1 MRTTTLSTRHAVV
14 VGSGITGLAAARV
27 LSDRGARVTILE
39 RDAEQDASDP
49 AAAFTTWQRKG
60 APQVRHSHAFLGRL
74 RKLLREKYPDLL
86 DGLLAAGAAEL
97 DMLARPPLTLPTLT
111 PEPGDEDLVALGCRR
126 TTFEWVVRR
135 NVLARP
141 GVTLLGGAQMRG
153 LLADAG
159 APPRITGVR
168 YTRDGEEQTLAA
180 DFVVDASGRHSKAP
194 AWLEAIGASAPP
206 EELEQS
212 GVVYYT
218 RFYRFRPGAVEPP
231 RSPHP
236 AAADYNWVKY
246 AIFPADGGVFSI
258 TFAIPL
264 AFPRLKVLAN
274 VAAFDVM
281 TQSLPALRPWVD
293 PAVAEPIGEL
303 EHPVQ
308 AMGGLINRLRRFVVD
323 TQPLASGLF
332 VLGDAAYCTN
342 PLYGR
347 GCAQAFLHA
356 DMLGEALDTH
366 PADLGAAAGAL
377 DVAARAAIEPFYR
390 ASILA
395 DREAVRKAEG
405 RQPRRWSGRLRA
417 RYFEDGVA
425 IATRCDPV
433 VFRAFVRMFNM
444 LETPEQAFGNPRV
457 LWRSLKVMLRGAR
470 RNQRYQLPDPPDRE
484 RTIAACEA
492 AVAYHRWERG
502 RPGRGAARQRSGA
515 APRLAPCD
523 SGAALRAGRPR
534 SQD

>member
-1 MRTTTLSTRHAVV
+1 MPTSNLSHLHAVV

-39 RDAEQDASDP
+39 RDAEPDAEDP
-49 AAAFTTWQRKG
+49 AAAFDSWERKG

-97 DMLARPPLTLPTLT
+97 DMLARPPLTLPPLT
-111 PEPGDEDLVALGCRR
+111 PEPGDADLVALGCRR

-141 GVTLLGGAQMRG
+141 GVSLLGGAQMRG
-153 LLADAG
+153 LRATPG
-159 APPRITGVR
+159 ATPAVTGVR
-168 YTRDGEEQTLAA
+168 FTRDGVDQELDA
-180 DFVVDASGRHSKAP
+180 DLVIDASGRQSQAPQWLQDIGAP
-194 AWLEAIGASAPP
+194 APREQ
-206 EELEQS
+206 LEQS

-218 RFYRFRPGAVEPP
+218 RFYRFRPGAGEPP
-231 RSPHP
+231 RSKYP

-264 AFPRLKVLAN
+264 AFPRLKVLAK
-274 VAAFDVM
+274 VAAFDTM
-281 TQSLPALRPWVD
+281 TRALPGLADWVN
-293 PAVAEPIGEL
+293 PAVSEPIGDP
-303 EHPVQ
+303 EHPIR
-308 AMGGLINRLRRFVVD
+308 AMGGLINRLRHFVAD
-323 TQPLASGLF
+323 GRPLARGFF

-356 DMLGEALDTH
+356 DLLGEALDAH
-366 PADLGAAAGAL
+366 PADLDAAAVAL
-377 DVAARAAIEPFYR
+377 DAAARASIEPFYR
-390 ASILA
+390 ASVLA

-405 RQPRRWSGRLRA
+405 RAPRTLGGRLRA
-417 RYFEDGVA
+417 RYFEQGVA
-425 IATRCDPV
+425 VATRCDPV

-470 RNQRYQLPDPPDRE
+470 RNAAYALPDPPE
-484 RTIAACEA
+484 KETTIARCEA
-492 AVAYHRWERG
+492 AVA
-502 RPGRGAARQRSGA
+502 
-515 APRLAPCD
+515 
-523 SGAALRAGRPR
+523 
-534 SQD
+534 

>member
-1 MRTTTLSTRHAVV
+1 MSTRSLSHLHAVV

-39 RDAEQDASDP
+39 RDAEPEAADP
-49 AAAFTTWQRKG
+49 ATAFSSWQRKG

-97 DMLARPPLTLPTLT
+97 DMLARPPLTLPPLM
-111 PEPGDEDLVALGCRR
+111 PEPGDADLVALGCRR

-135 NVLARP
+135 NVLVRP
-141 GVTLLGGAQMRG
+141 GVTLLGGAQMRE
-153 LLADAG
+153 LVAAAG
-159 APPRITGVR
+159 SPPRVTGVR
-168 YTRDGEEQTLAA
+168 YARNGEEHTLDA
-180 DFVVDASGRHSKAP
+180 DLVIDASGRHSRAP
-194 AWLEAIGASAPP
+194 AWLEAIGAGAPP

-274 VAAFDVM
+274 VAAFDAM
-281 TQSLPALRPWVD
+281 TRTLPALVPWVD
-293 PAVAEPIGEL
+293 PAVSEPIGDPA
-303 EHPVQ
+303 HPVQ

-323 TQPLASGLF
+323 GRPLARGLF

-356 DMLGEALDTH
+356 DLLGEALDAH
-366 PADLGAAAGAL
+366 PSDLTATAVAL
-377 DVAARAAIEPFYR
+377 DAAARAAIEPFYR

-417 RYFEDGVA
+417 RFFDEGVA

-457 LWRSLKVMLRGAR
+457 LWRSLRVMLRGAR
-470 RNQRYQLPDPPDRE
+470 RNQRYQLPDPPDQE
-484 RTIAACEA
+484 TTIARCEA
-492 AVAYHRWERG
+492 AVA
-502 RPGRGAARQRSGA
+502 
-515 APRLAPCD
+515 
-523 SGAALRAGRPR
+523 
-534 SQD
+534 

>member
-1 MRTTTLSTRHAVV
+1 MRCSTLIDRHAVII
-14 VGSGITGLAAARV
+14 GSGITGLAAARV
-27 LSDRGARVTILE
+27 LSDRGARVTLLE
-39 RDAEQDASDP
+39 RDSEQDATDP
-49 AAAFTTWQRKG
+49 DAAFAIWQRKG

-86 DGLLAAGAAEL
+86 DDLLAVGAAEL
-97 DMLARPPLTLPTLT
+97 DMLARPPLTLPLLT
-111 PEPGDEDLVALGCRR
+111 PEPGDADLVALGCRR

-135 NVLARP
+135 NVLSRP

-153 LLADAG
+153 LIATAG
-159 APPRITGVR
+159 APPTVTGVR
-168 YTRDGEEQTLAA
+168 YVREDVEQALEA
-180 DFVVDASGRHSKAP
+180 DLVIDASGRHSKAP
-194 AWLEAIGASAPP
+194 AWLTAIGAAAPV

-264 AFPRLKVLAN
+264 AFPRLKVLSN

-281 TQSLPALRPWVD
+281 TRSLPALVPWVD
-293 PAVAEPIGEL
+293 PAVSEPIGEL

-308 AMGGLINRLRRFVVD
+308 AMGGLINRLRRFVAD
-323 TQPLASGLF
+323 NRPLARGLF

-356 DMLGEALDTH
+356 DLLGEALDTH
-366 PADLGAAAGAL
+366 PSDVAAAAVAL

-405 RQPRRWSGRLRA
+405 RQPRRWTGRLRA

-425 IATRCDPV
+425 VATRCDPV

-444 LETPEQAFGNPRV
+444 LETPEQAFGRPQV
-457 LWRSLKVMLRGAR
+457 LWRSLKVMLRGAK
-470 RNQRYQLPDPPDRE
+470 RNARYQLPDPPDKDA
-484 RTIAACEA
+484 TIARCEA
-492 AVAYHRWERG
+492 AVA
-502 RPGRGAARQRSGA
+502 
-515 APRLAPCD
+515 
-523 SGAALRAGRPR
+523 
-534 SQD
+534 

>member
-1 MRTTTLSTRHAVV
+1 MTDSRLAHLHAVV

-39 RDAEQDASDP
+39 RDAEPEAADP
-49 AAAFTTWQRKG
+49 ASAFDHWQRKG

-97 DMLARPPLTLPTLT
+97 DMLARPPLTLPPLT

-126 TTFEWVVRR
+126 TTFEWVVRH
-135 NVLARP
+135 NVLARD

-153 LLADAG
+153 LRATAG
-159 APPRITGVR
+159 APPTVDGVHFV
-168 YTRDGEEQTLAA
+168 RDGSEQTLAA
-180 DFVVDASGRHSKAP
+180 DLVVDASGRQSQAP
-194 AWLEAIGASAPP
+194 HWLAAIGAGPP
-206 EELEQS
+206 VEQLEPS

-231 RSPHP
+231 RSKYP

-264 AFPRLKVLAN
+264 AVPRLKVLAR
-274 VAAFDVM
+274 VGAFDVM
-281 TQSLPALRPWVD
+281 TRALPALAAWVD
-293 PAVAEPIGEL
+293 PAVSEPIGDPD
-303 EHPVQ
+303 HPIR

-323 TQPLASGLF
+323 DRPLARGFF

-356 DMLGEALDTH
+356 DLLGEALDAH
-366 PADLGAAAGAL
+366 PGDADAAARAL
-377 DVAARAAIEPFYR
+377 DAAARAAIEPFYR
-390 ASILA
+390 ASVLA

-405 RQPRRWSGRLRA
+405 RAPRTLGGRLRA
-417 RYFEDGVA
+417 RYFEEGVA
-425 IATRCDPV
+425 VATRCDPV

-444 LETPEQAFGNPRV
+444 LETPEQAFGRPQV

-470 RNQRYQLPDPPDRE
+470 RNAPFELPPPPDRE
-484 RTIAACEA
+484 TTIARCEA
-492 AVAYHRWERG
+492 A
-502 RPGRGAARQRSGA
+502 AA
-515 APRLAPCD
+515 
-523 SGAALRAGRPR
+523 
-534 SQD
+534 

>member
-1 MRTTTLSTRHAVV
+1 MSSAGLSHLHAIV

-39 RDAEQDASDP
+39 RDAEPEAADP
-49 AAAFTTWQRKG
+49 ASAFSSWQRKG

-74 RKLLREKYPDLL
+74 RKLLREHYPDLL

-97 DMLARPPLTLPTLT
+97 DMLARPPLTLPPLA

-141 GVTLLGGAQMRG
+141 GVTLLAGTRMRG
-153 LLADAG
+153 LVA
-159 APPRITGVR
+159 APGTPPLVTGVR
-168 YTRDGEEQTLAA
+168 HARDGDEQALGA
-180 DFVVDASGRHSKAP
+180 DLVIDASGRHSKAP
-194 AWLEAIGASAPP
+194 AWLEAIGAAPPP

-264 AFPRLKVLAN
+264 AFPRLKILAN
-274 VAAFDVM
+274 VRAFDVM
-281 TQSLPALRPWVD
+281 TRALPALRPWVD
-293 PAVAEPIGEL
+293 PAVAEPIGDPA
-303 EHPVQ
+303 HPVQ
-308 AMGGLINRLRRFVVD
+308 AMGGLINRLRRFVVGG
-323 TQPLASGLF
+323 QPLTRGFF

-356 DMLGEALDTH
+356 DLLGTALDAH
-366 PADLGAAAGAL
+366 PGDLAAAAVAL
-377 DVAARAAIEPFYR
+377 DAAARAAIEPFYR
-390 ASILA
+390 ASVLA

-405 RQPRRWSGRLRA
+405 RPPRRWSGRLRA
-417 RYFEDGVA
+417 RYFDDGVA

-444 LETPEQAFGNPRV
+444 LETPEQAFGTPRV
-457 LWRSLKVMLRGAR
+457 LWRSLRVMLRGAR
-470 RNQRYQLPDPPDRE
+470 RNRPYQLPAPPDRE
-484 RTIAACEA
+484 ETIAACEA
-492 AVAYHRWERG
+492 AADTERAQATAGVA
-502 RPGRGAARQRSGA
+502 AAGGPS
-515 APRLAPCD
+515 
-523 SGAALRAGRPR
+523 AGR
-534 SQD
+534 

>member
-1 MRTTTLSTRHAVV
+1 MSLTSLADRHAVII
-14 VGSGITGLAAARV
+14 GSGITGLAAARV

-39 RDAEQDASDP
+39 RDAEPEAADP
-49 AAAFTTWQRKG
+49 ASAFSSWQRKG

-86 DGLLAAGAAEL
+86 DGLLAAGATEL
-97 DMLARPPLTLPTLT
+97 DMLSRPPLTLPPLT
-111 PEPGDEDLVALGCRR
+111 PEPGDDDLVALGCRR
-126 TTFEWVVRR
+126 TTFEWVVRH

-141 GVTLLGGAQMRG
+141 GVTLVGGAQMRG
-153 LLADAG
+153 LVASPA
-159 APPRITGVR
+159 APPLVTGVR
-168 YTRDGEEQTLAA
+168 YARDGAEHMLAA
-180 DFVVDASGRHSKAP
+180 DLVIDASGRHSKAP
-194 AWLEAIGASAPP
+194 AWLQAIGAGTPP
-206 EELEQS
+206 EELEPS
-212 GVVYYT
+212 GIVYYT

-231 RSPHP
+231 RSAHP

-274 VAAFDVM
+274 VAAFEVM
-281 TQSLPALRPWVD
+281 TRALPALAPWVD
-293 PAVAEPIGEL
+293 PAVSEPIGDPA
-303 EHPVQ
+303 HPVQ

-323 TQPLASGLF
+323 GRPLARNFF

-356 DMLGEALDTH
+356 DLLGSALDAH
-366 PADLGAAAGAL
+366 PDDAGAAAVTL
-377 DVAARAAIEPFYR
+377 DAAARAAIEPFYR

-405 RQPRRWSGRLRA
+405 RQPRRWTGRLRA
-417 RYFEDGVA
+417 RYFDDGVA

-457 LWRSLKVMLRGAR
+457 LWRSLRVMLRGAK
-470 RNQRYQLPDPPDRE
+470 RNAPYQLPPPPDRE
-484 RTIAACEA
+484 QTIAACEA
-492 AVAYHRWERG
+492 A
-502 RPGRGAARQRSGA
+502 AA
-515 APRLAPCD
+515 
-523 SGAALRAGRPR
+523 
-534 SQD
+534 

>member
-1 MRTTTLSTRHAVV
+1 MPASALSHIHAVV

-39 RDAEQDASDP
+39 RDAEPDAVDP
-49 AAAFTTWQRKG
+49 AGAFDHWQRKG

-97 DMLARPPLTLPTLT
+97 DMLARPPLTLPPLA
-111 PEPGDEDLVALGCRR
+111 PEPGDVDLVALGCRR

-153 LLADAG
+153 LRAAAG
-159 APPRITGVR
+159 TPPAVTGVR
-168 YTRDGEEQTLAA
+168 FARDGEEHELDA
-180 DFVVDASGRHSKAP
+180 DLVIDASGRQSQAP
-194 AWLEAIGASAPP
+194 QWLAEIGAPP
-206 EELEQS
+206 PAERLEQS

-264 AFPRLKVLAN
+264 AFPRLKVLSK

-281 TQSLPALRPWVD
+281 TRALPALAAWVD
-293 PAVAEPIGEL
+293 PAVSEPIGDP
-303 EHPVQ
+303 EHPVR

-323 TQPLASGLF
+323 GRPLARGLF

-356 DMLGEALDTH
+356 DLLGEALDAH
-366 PADLGAAAGAL
+366 AGDLDAAAVAL
-377 DVAARAAIEPFYR
+377 DTAARAAIEPFYK
-390 ASILA
+390 ASVLA

-405 RQPRRWSGRLRA
+405 RAPRTVGGRLRA
-417 RYFEDGVA
+417 RYFEEGVA
-425 IATRCDPV
+425 IATRSDPV

-470 RNQRYQLPDPPDRE
+470 RNAAYQLPDPPDRDT
-484 RTIAACEA
+484 TIAACEA
-492 AVAYHRWERG
+492 AVA
-502 RPGRGAARQRSGA
+502 
-515 APRLAPCD
+515 
-523 SGAALRAGRPR
+523 
-534 SQD
+534 